1 MSYKNFFQAAVLFTA
16 AVLAGC
22 TNDYVV
28 KLDGKSE
35 QPTMHSSSVTFTSET
50 AAAQPVPSLR
60 TIIAHSLGLGAT
72 PYWSAG
78 DKIWVKD
85 NGGQFRQSE
94 AGTFNTEMTK
104 GAFQVTGE
112 FSEGCMVNYTGANGA
127 AGNQVT
133 IAKNQEQSGAN
144 NFDHAGVSG
153 DCGTG
158 TATGGGNSY
167 KFKLSHKASYLCFLP
182 RTSNEYVKR
191 SKLFR
196 IEIVSESP
204 IAGTYDFSN
213 GTLSNAPIA
222 NASNTIML
230 TMKNALPITNSS
242 TKINENGSY
251 IVIAPGTHS
260 LAVRYWLRNETDNP
274 DGPIEGTVTK
284 YIDITCEPGKIY
296 DVTANLNPQDLSTEY
311 YMWDAKKEY
320 WFGYKNLQP
329 KVSHG
334 KNAHYPKS
342 QQSDPERWHYVPPS
356 TDNWAANTAAQCPTI
371 NQIIWYTQKGDPHWD
386 GTELWSL
393 LGHLRKGGM
402 WLKKQEVIA
411 AENHTTKQNMYAAYN
426 GIDYRLS
433 TNEFPE
439 YSFSNNSVVNGRPVK
454 SKINNYFYLPA
465 KGFYRLGEF
474 QYVSAYGYYWSA
486 TSSRHNTDRS
496 FSLNFSKSSVSLG
509 SNYQF
514 YGFSQ
519 ELKY

>member
-1 MSYKNFFQAAVLFTA
+1 MSDKKFFQAAVLFTA
-16 AVLAGC
+16 AIFAGC
-22 TNDYVV
+22 TNDDAT
-28 KLDGKSE
+28 KLEGKSE
-35 QPTMHSSSVTFTSET
+35 QSTMLNSSVTFTSEVP
-50 AAAQPVPSLR
+50 AAPSVPSLR
-60 TIIAHSLGLGAT
+60 TIIAHSFGLGAT
-72 PYWSAG
+72 PYWSVG

-85 NGGQFRQSE
+85 NGGQFQQSE
-94 AGTFNTEMTK
+94 AGTFNTAMTR
-104 GAFQVTGE
+104 GTFNVTGS
-112 FSEGCMVNYTGANGA
+112 FSNGCMVNYTGANGT
-127 AGNQVT
+127 AGDKVT
-133 IAKNQEQSGAN
+133 IAKNQMQSAPN

-167 KFKLSHKASYLCFLP
+167 KFKLNHKASYLCFLP

-191 SKLFR
+191 SKLFK
-196 IEIVSESP
+196 IEVVSESP
-204 IAGTYDFSN
+204 IAGTYDFAN

-222 NASNTIML
+222 DASNTIML
-230 TMKNALPITNSS
+230 TMKNALPITNSATS
-242 TKINENGSY
+242 IDENGAY

-284 YIDITCEPGKIY
+284 YIDINCEPGKIY
-296 DVTANLNPQDLSTEY
+296 DVKANLNPQDLSTEY

-371 NQIIWYTQKGDPHWD
+371 NQIIWYTQKVDPHWD

-411 AENHTTKQNMYAAYN
+411 AENHTTKQNMFAAYN
-426 GIDYRLS
+426 GVDYRES
-433 TNEFPE
+433 TQEFQE
-439 YSFSNNSVVNGRPVK
+439 YSFSNNNVINGRPVK
-454 SKINNYFYLPA
+454 SKIKNYFYLPA
-465 KGFYRLGEF
+465 KGFYIYGEF
-474 QYVSAYGYYWSA
+474 QHVSTLGYYWSS
-486 TSSRHNTDRS
+486 TSSRHDTGRS
-496 FSLNFSKSSVSLG
+496 FSLSFSNSSVSLG
-509 SNYQF
+509 NNYQF